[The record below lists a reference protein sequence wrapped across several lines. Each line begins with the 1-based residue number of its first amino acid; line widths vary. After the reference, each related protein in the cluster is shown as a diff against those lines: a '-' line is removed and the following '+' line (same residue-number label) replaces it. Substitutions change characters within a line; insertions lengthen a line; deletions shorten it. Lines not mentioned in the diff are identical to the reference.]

1 MHRDLRI
8 PLHVFL
14 VFVTACGGEPDA
26 TAPAAAAGASPAAA
40 PPGAPAA
47 PAVPAT
53 SADFDAL
60 TGCALLT
67 PAEVGVALD
76 ATDVQPEEQHARGH
90 LKGCRY
96 TWRDGD
102 AVVSLELVVE
112 RRRDGHPS
120 FDRALAT
127 RVEGLPVVGRADTV
141 QTFTA
146 VPGLGQQALYSGN
159 VADLKSL
166 FVRVNPML
174 QLSLQHARTGADTG
188 DLSAALRTLAQQVM
202 TRL

>member
-1 MHRDLRI
+1 MRVLVLGSGGREHTLVWKLAQSPKVDKIFCI
-8 PLHVFL
+8 P
-14 VFVTACGGEPDA
+14 GN
-26 TAPAAAAGASPAAA
+26 AGLCELAECHNLPLS
-40 PPGAPAA
+40 
-47 PAVPAT
+47 
-53 SADFDAL
+53 DFDAL

-76 ATDVQPEEQHARGH
+76 ATDVQPEEQRARGH